1 MKARS
6 VDKLPTDRTRRMIA
20 ERSLFVNVSTRSIL
34 TRVCMMTK
42 DAVRIEPKVLKI
54 GKCLSKKSLAN
65 LQSIAWRGDSC
76 KAQH

>member
-1 MKARS
+1 
-6 VDKLPTDRTRRMIA
+6 
-20 ERSLFVNVSTRSIL
+20 
-34 TRVCMMTK
+34 MMTK

-76 KAQH
+76 KAEHEIFRACNRNIDCGKPVNYLWRLCKVFA